1 MRAIP
6 LPPSRHVSTCSA
18 VYNPSSPGMVRQIF
32 RFEILPL
39 VLYVGLSAHFM
50 AENCISRFKTWFGCL
65 SGYRRKGYSVT
76 LVISQHV
83 DTKEYERVL
92 SFSIRCRRYVCSP
105 CLF

>member
-39 VLYVGLSAHFM
+39 VLYVGISAHFM
-50 AENCISRFKTWFGCL
+50 VENCISRFKTL
-65 SGYRRKGYSVT
+65 SGYRRKGYFPCHT
-76 LVISQHV
+76 R
-83 DTKEYERVL
+83 D
-92 SFSIRCRRYVCSP
+92 FSTCGY
-105 CLF
+105 